1 MLIMCSTR
9 KSSGF
14 TLIELLI
21 VVAITV
27 VLAALAIPSFTQMIQ
42 NSRIRAA
49 SDSVL
54 NGIQVARAEAV
65 KRNARVQF
73 DFRTNSAWSV
83 CTAPVAPGACPSPDN
98 ATTIQS
104 RSFGDGSSA
113 DVSVATSNNGPFI
126 FNGLGALTSPLPT
139 AANGLV
145 SINLNSVAS
154 PVNSRK
160 LRVVIGAGGVVKL
173 CDPTL
178 STTGTDPRRCPA

>member
-1 MLIMCSTR
+1 MYSIR

-21 VVAITV
+21 VLAIIV
-27 VLAALAIPSFTQMIQ
+27 VLAALAIPGFTQMIQ
-42 NSRIRAA
+42 NSRIRAGA
-49 SDSVL
+49 DSVL
-54 NGIQVARAEAV
+54 SGIQVARAEAV
-65 KRNARVQF
+65 KRNTRVQF

-83 CTAPVAPGACPSPDN
+83 CTVPVAPGACPTPDN

-113 DVSVATSNNGPFI
+113 DVSVATSNVGPFV
-126 FNGLGALTSPLPT
+126 FNGLGALTSPAPT

-145 SINLNSVAS
+145 SIDLNSVSS
-154 PVNSRK
+154 PVNSRR

-173 CDPTL
+173 CDPAL
-178 STTGTDPRRCPA
+178 STIGTDPRRCPA